1 MNLIYSEH
9 FTSCSGVL
17 TNTWAWSLIHF
28 EIVTKSLMI
37 LVVGEHWAPR
47 SLTPAIISTPRWPN
61 CPLIVYISTN

>member
-37 LVVGEHWAPR
+37 LVVGEHCSA
-47 SLTPAIISTPRWPN
+47 LSTQSPPIAH
-61 CPLIVYISTN
+61 LGHYLHSKVA